1 MSGFLTDLVR
11 RQEKP
16 ADAVRP
22 RLPSLF
28 ETDAGPTLPHPKSD
42 APISEVTVEEAAP
55 AAEETTRASRPLA
68 QSARQMPAAPAAQ
81 SDAPDPAFAPSRQ
94 RAAPLQPLQPLGQN
108 VEREAQPAAVQPRR
122 APRIEDEPAEAPVAA
137 EAPAFAIQP
146 VAERR
151 LTRLSP
157 VIEETEIVEAPRMT
171 TTRTVTGPT
180 ATQEQAPAPA
190 IRPVPRP
197 PVFEQKQAA
206 VSPFAMPP
214 PQTRQQTREA
224 QRRQHEQP
232 QVPAEP
238 SIHVT
243 IGRIEIRA
251 SEEREPRAR
260 AKDAPSS
267 VMTLDEYLKS
277 RAKR

>member
-1 MSGFLTDLVR
+1 MSGFLSDLVR

-22 RLPSLF
+22 RMPSLF
-28 ETDAGPTLPHPKSD
+28 ETDVGPALPQSKSD
-42 APISEVTVEEAAP
+42 APISELTVEEVAP
-55 AAEETTRASRPLA
+55 AAEEPARASRPPV
-68 QSARQMPAAPAAQ
+68 QSARQMPAAPAAE
-81 SDAPDPAFAPSRQ
+81 SDAPEPAFAPSRQ
-94 RAAPLQPLQPLGQN
+94 RAAPVQPLQPLEQN
-108 VEREAQPAAVQPRR
+108 VEREAQAAVQPRR
-122 APRIEDEPAEAPVAA
+122 APRIEDEPAEAPMAA

-146 VAERR
+146 VTERR

-157 VIEETEIVEAPRMT
+157 VIEETEIVEAPRLAT
-171 TTRTVTGPT
+171 ARTVIEPT
-180 ATQEQAPAPA
+180 ATQETAPA
-190 IRPVPRP
+190 IRPVPQP
-197 PVFEQKQAA
+197 PVFEQPQEAA
-206 VSPFAMPP
+206 SPFAMPP
-214 PQTRQQTREA
+214 PQTRQQAREA
-224 QRRQHEQP
+224 QRRQIEQP

>member
-28 ETDAGPTLPHPKSD
+28 ETDAGPALPQSKSD
-42 APISEVTVEEAAP
+42 APISELTVEEAAP
-55 AAEETTRASRPLA
+55 AAEEPARASRPPA
-68 QSARQMPAAPAAQ
+68 QSARQMPAAPAAE
-81 SDAPDPAFAPSRQ
+81 SDATEPAFAPSRQ
-94 RAAPLQPLQPLGQN
+94 RAAPLQPLQPLEQN
-108 VEREAQPAAVQPRR
+108 LEREAQPAAVQPRR
-122 APRIEDEPAEAPVAA
+122 APRIESEPAEAPMAA

-157 VIEETEIVEAPRMT
+157 VIEETEIVEAPRVT
-171 TTRTVTGPT
+171 TTRTVTEST
-180 ATQEQAPAPA
+180 ATREPAPAPA
-190 IRPVPRP
+190 IRPVPQP
-197 PVFEQKQAA
+197 PVFEPPQAA
-206 VSPFAMPP
+206 APTFAMP
-214 PQTRQQTREA
+214 PQTRQQAREA
-224 QRRQHEQP
+224 QRRQSEQP
-232 QVPAEP
+232 RVPAEP

>member
-1 MSGFLTDLVR
+1 MSGFLSDLVR

-16 ADAVRP
+16 GDAVRP

-28 ETDAGPTLPHPKSD
+28 ETDAGPALPQSKSD
-42 APISEVTVEEAAP
+42 APISELTVEEIAP
-55 AAEETTRASRPLA
+55 AAEEPARASRPSA
-68 QSARQMPAAPAAQ
+68 QNTRQMPAAPAAE
-81 SDAPDPAFAPSRQ
+81 SDAPEPAFVPSRQ
-94 RAAPLQPLQPLGQN
+94 RAAPLQPLQPLEQN
-108 VEREAQPAAVQPRR
+108 LEREAQPAAVQPRH
-122 APRIEDEPAEAPVAA
+122 APRIESEPAEAPVAA
-137 EAPAFAIQP
+137 EAPAFATQP

-157 VIEETEIVEAPRMT
+157 IIEETEIVDAPRTT
-171 TTRTVTGPT
+171 TTRTVIGPAT
-180 ATQEQAPAPA
+180 TQEQAPAPA
-190 IRPVPRP
+190 IRPVPQP
-197 PVFEQKQAA
+197 PVFEPPQAA
-206 VSPFAMPP
+206 ASPFAPP
-214 PQTRQQTREA
+214 PQTRQQAREA
-224 QRRQHEQP
+224 QRRQSEPP
-232 QVPAEP
+232 QAPAEP

-251 SEEREPRAR
+251 SEEREPRTR

>member
-1 MSGFLTDLVR
+1 MSGFLSDLVR

-22 RLPSLF
+22 RMPSLF
-28 ETDAGPTLPHPKSD
+28 ETDAGPALPQSKSD
-42 APISEVTVEEAAP
+42 APISELTVEEVAP
-55 AAEETTRASRPLA
+55 AAEEPARASRPPA
-68 QSARQMPAAPAAQ
+68 QRARQMPAAPTAE
-81 SDAPDPAFAPSRQ
+81 SDAPEPAFAPSRQ
-94 RAAPLQPLQPLGQN
+94 RAAPLQPLQPLEQN
-108 VEREAQPAAVQPRR
+108 VEREAQPVAVQPRR
-122 APRIEDEPAEAPVAA
+122 APRIEDEPAEAPMAA
-137 EAPAFAIQP
+137 EAPSFAIQP
-146 VAERR
+146 VTERR

-157 VIEETEIVEAPRMT
+157 VIEETEIVEAPRLA
-171 TTRTVTGPT
+171 TTRHVTEST
-180 ATQEQAPAPA
+180 STQEPAPA
-190 IRPVPRP
+190 IRPVPQP
-197 PVFEQKQAA
+197 PVFEQPQEAA
-206 VSPFAMPP
+206 SPFAMPP
-214 PQTRQQTREA
+214 PQTRQQAREA
-224 QRRQHEQP
+224 QRRQIEQP